1 MGAPSRLPGPE
12 RHIGTTARYNPRLQ
26 RRSQP
31 AALVEEGTTNVMV
44 GDVIRDF
51 KYAIRSFVQR
61 PLFTAVIVLTL
72 ALGIGSNVAMFSV
85 THAVLLRALPYDHPE
100 KLALVWTRL
109 QATNVERSLVS
120 GPDFG
125 DYQAQTTRFEG
136 FAGAA
141 AVPGTLTG
149 AGQAERIVNGYTTWN
164 LFELLGVR
172 PLVGRTFRSDDAIII
187 DPKVF
192 ANPNPDLPP
201 GKVIL
206 SYGLWQRRFGGD
218 RDVIGRTIQMDGW
231 GSVVVGV
238 LPPTFRIYLP
248 ADAAMPTNGD
258 AWGVLPRNISDF
270 ARDAAWLTVVTRLR
284 DGVTLEQAQQEMDAV
299 AARLREV
306 HPFHKTQNLQ
316 IKVNGLHRDVVN
328 HARPALLAL
337 LGAVGFVLL
346 IACANIANL
355 LLVRATER
363 GREIA
368 VRTAVGSG
376 RGRIV
381 AQMLVESAVL
391 SFAGAVL
398 GVLLA
403 WQGIRVITALSPGNL
418 PRIEGAAIDL
428 AALLYTAGAASV
440 AAILFG
446 LAPALRA
453 VGGNLVDAL
462 RDRGSDTGGV
472 RGNKLRSALVVVEV
486 ALSLVLL
493 VGAGLMV
500 RSFIQIQRVNPGF
513 DARNVVTFNAPV
525 KMLKYITSESR
536 ANFANELADRLR
548 AIPGVERVG
557 AVTPLP
563 LAGGEQYSVGSYGRV
578 GGSDD
583 AYRANKADF
592 KSVLPGYFETMGIRL
607 VKGRFFERLDNRD
620 EALDVAII
628 DRKLARRV
636 FGEEDPLGADLLVD
650 HFNEKTF
657 SLERLPVRIVGVV
670 DNVRSASL
678 AAEGRETVYVPYVF
692 NSFLPLTCVVRTA
705 ADPASLIARIRAEAT
720 AMDKDVPI
728 AELSTLS
735 SFVSNAMSQTR
746 FLLALIGGF
755 AALALGL
762 ASLGLYGVISYSAK
776 QRTREMGVR
785 VAFGATE
792 RDVLQL
798 ILGQGLAV
806 ALAGIGLGLAGA
818 IAVTRVVSSFLVN
831 VSPTDPITFAGVP
844 ALLLAVAMVASFVPA
859 RRASRV
865 DPMEALR
872 DR

>member
-1 MGAPSRLPGPE
+1 ML
-12 RHIGTTARYNPRLQ
+12 
-26 RRSQP
+26 
-31 AALVEEGTTNVMV
+31 
-44 GDVIRDF
+44 GDIIRDF
-51 KYAIRSFVQR
+51 KYAIRSFVRR
-61 PLFTAVIVLTL
+61 PLFAAVIVLTL

-85 THAVLLRALPYDHPE
+85 ANAVLLRALPYDHPE
-100 KLALVWTRL
+100 ELALVWTRL

-125 DYQAQTTRFEG
+125 DYQKQTTRFEG

-141 AVPGTLTG
+141 AVAGTLTG
-149 AGQAERIVNGYTTWN
+149 AGQAERITIGYTTSN
-164 LFELLGVR
+164 LFDLLGVR
-172 PLVGRTFRSDDAIII
+172 PLLGRSFRKEDAITI
-187 DPKVF
+187 DPKQF

-201 GKVIL
+201 GTVML

-218 RDVIGRTIQMDGW
+218 PNVIGRTIQMGGW
-231 GSVVVGV
+231 GSVIVGV
-238 LPPTFRIYLP
+238 LPATFRIYLP
-248 ADAAMPTNGD
+248 ADAAMPTNID
-258 AWGVLPRNISDF
+258 AWNVLPNNITDF
-270 ARDAAWLTVVTRLR
+270 ERQAAMLTVVTRLR
-284 DGVTLEQAQQEMDAV
+284 KGVTLEQAQEEMDAV
-299 AARLREV
+299 ATRLREV
-306 HPFHKTQNLQ
+306 HQFHKTQNLH
-316 IKVNGLHRDVVN
+316 IRVNGMHRDVVN
-328 HARPALLAL
+328 HARPAILAL

-368 VRTAVGSG
+368 VRAAVGSG
-376 RGRIV
+376 RGRIIG
-381 AQMLVESAVL
+381 QMLVESVVL
-391 SFAGAVL
+391 AWAGAVL

-403 WQGIRVITALSPGNL
+403 WQGIRLITALSPGNL
-418 PRIEGAAIDL
+418 PRIEGTAIDL

-440 AAILFG
+440 AAIAFG

-453 VGGNLVDAL
+453 VAGNLADAL

-472 RGNKLRSALVVVEV
+472 RGNKLRSALVVLEV

-500 RSFIQIQRVNPGF
+500 RSFAQIQRVDPGF

-525 KMLKYITSESR
+525 QILKYITSTKR

-557 AVTPLP
+557 GVTPLP

-578 GGSDD
+578 GGPDEV
-583 AYRANKADF
+583 YRANKADY
-592 KSVLPGYFETMGIRL
+592 KAVLPGYFEAMRIRL
-607 VKGRFFERLDNRD
+607 LSGRTFEQLDNRE

-628 DRKLARRV
+628 DRKLAKRV
-636 FGEEDPLGADLLVD
+636 FGEENPLGADLLVD

-678 AAEGRETVYVPYVF
+678 AAESRETVYVPYVF
-692 NSFLPLTCVVRTA
+692 FSFLPLTYVVRTA
-705 ADPASLIARIRAEAT
+705 ADPASLVARIRAEAA
-720 AMDKDVPI
+720 AMDPDVPI
-728 AELSTLS
+728 AELSTLAS
-735 SFVSNAMSQTR
+735 YVSNAMSQTR
-746 FLLALIGGF
+746 FLLALIGTF

-776 QRTREMGVR
+776 QRTREIGVR
-785 VAFGATE
+785 VALGASD
-792 RDVLQL
+792 RDVVGL

-806 ALAGIGLGLAGA
+806 SLAGIALGLAGA
-818 IAVTRVVSSFLVN
+818 VALSRVVSSFLVG
-831 VSPTDPITFAGVP
+831 VSATDPITFAGVP
-844 ALLLAVAMVASFVPA
+844 TLLLAVAIVASFVPA

-865 DPMEALR
+865 DPVEALR
-872 DR
+872 DG

>member
-1 MGAPSRLPGPE
+1 
-12 RHIGTTARYNPRLQ
+12 
-26 RRSQP
+26 
-31 AALVEEGTTNVMV
+31 MV
-44 GDVIRDF
+44 GDLTRDF
-51 KYAIRSFVQR
+51 KYAIRSFVRR

-85 THAVLLRALPYDHPE
+85 ANAVLLRALPYDHPE
-100 KLALVWTRL
+100 ELALVWTRL

-120 GPDFG
+120 GPDLK
-125 DYQAQTTRFEG
+125 DYQTLTTRFEG

-149 AGQAERIVNGYTTWN
+149 AGQAERITNGYTTWN

-172 PLVGRTFRSDDAIII
+172 PLLGRTFRKDDAITI
-187 DPKVF
+187 DPKQF

-201 GKVIL
+201 GTVML
-206 SYGLWQRRFGGD
+206 SHGLWQRRFGGD
-218 RDVIGRTIQMDGW
+218 PGVIGRTIQLDGW
-231 GSVVVGV
+231 GSVVVGI

-248 ADAAMPTNGD
+248 ADAAMPTNID
-258 AWGVLPRNISDF
+258 AWGVLPANISDF

-299 AARLREV
+299 AARLRET
-306 HPFHKTQNLQ
+306 HQFHKTQNLQ
-316 IKVNGLHRDVVN
+316 IRVNGMHRDVVN

-368 VRTAVGSG
+368 VRAAVGSG
-376 RGRIV
+376 RGRII

-391 SFAGAVL
+391 SWAGAVL

-403 WQGIRVITALSPGNL
+403 WQGIRLITTLSPGNL
-418 PRIEGAAIDL
+418 PRIDRAGIDL
-428 AALLYTAGAASV
+428 AALLYTAAAACV
-440 AAILFG
+440 AAIVFG

-453 VGGNLVDAL
+453 VAGNLADAL
-462 RDRGSDTGGV
+462 RDRGADTGGV
-472 RGNKLRSALVVVEV
+472 RGNKLRSVLVVLEV

-493 VGAGLMV
+493 IGAGLMV
-500 RSFIQIQRVNPGF
+500 RSFAQIQRVDPGF
-513 DARNVVTFNAPV
+513 DARNVVTFNAPLQF
-525 KMLKYITSESR
+525 LKYLTTAKR

-557 AVTPLP
+557 GVTPLP

-583 AYRANKADF
+583 AYRANKADY
-592 KSVLPGYFETMGIRL
+592 KAVLPGYFEAMRIRL
-607 VKGRFFERLDNRD
+607 VSGRTFERLDNRD

-628 DRKLARRV
+628 DRKLAKRV

-657 SLERLPVRIVGVV
+657 SLERLPVRIVGIV

-678 AAEGRETVYVPYVF
+678 AAESRETIYIPYVF
-692 NSFLPLTCVVRTA
+692 NSFLPLTYVVRTA
-705 ADPASLIARIRAEAT
+705 ADPASLIARIRAEAA
-720 AMDKDVPI
+720 AMDPDVPI
-728 AELSTLS
+728 AELSTLGS
-735 SFVSNAMSQTR
+735 YVSNAMSQTR
-746 FLLALIGGF
+746 FLLALIGAF

-776 QRTREMGVR
+776 QRTREIGVR

-792 RDVLQL
+792 RDVVRL
-798 ILGQGLAV
+798 ILGQGLVV

-818 IAVTRVVSSFLVN
+818 AALTRVVSSFLVG
-831 VSPTDPITFAGVP
+831 VSATDPITFAGVP
-844 ALLLAVAMVASFVPA
+844 ALLLAVAIVASFVPA

-865 DPMEALR
+865 DPNVALR
-872 DR
+872 DG